1 MRFQSSLERYAD
13 RAHLSEDEK
22 GTLLGIQLTV
32 AEQKAVSKLLGSLS
46 SISWSTGYDEGV
58 LDSTERM
65 AL

>member
-22 GTLLGIQLTV
+22 GTLLSVQLTV
-32 AEQKAVSKLLGSLS
+32 AEQKVISKLLESLS